1 MKINAILPFVLL
13 ATLSVA
19 SAASTE
25 PTEQVYVHGFRSP
38 SIGAEYRVSNWGL
51 HAGYYT
57 TILESGG
64 KSTEFIKA
72 GTTFYYKAL
81 PGEQFKRFESF
92 VSVAYMR
99 GVNRGYK
106 DKDAGFIESGAL
118 YRLGKGFEVRLGGGL
133 LFAKG
138 FQPKL
143 NPTVGISYSVPLR

>member
-1 MKINAILPFVLL
+1 MKINSILSLVIL
-13 ATLSVA
+13 AAATVA
-19 SAASTE
+19 SASE
-25 PTEQVYVHGFRSP
+25 PTKQVYIHGFRSP
-38 SIGAEYRVSNWGL
+38 SIGAEYRIANWGL

-64 KSTEFIKA
+64 KSTEFFKA

-81 PGEQFKRFESF
+81 PGEKFERFESF

-106 DKDAGFIESGAL
+106 DKDAGFLESGFL

-133 LFAKG
+133 LVAKG
-138 FQPKL
+138 FQPKM
-143 NPTVGISYSVPLR
+143 NPTVGISYSIPLR